1 MYMTYF
7 FAQTIRDQKPKIIA
21 QKFCK
26 RPEMTKVYRQLYKD
40 LDNNK
45 YFKIGYTHNIKDI
58 Y

>member
-1 MYMTYF
+1 MTYF
-7 FAQTIRDQKPKIIA
+7 FAQTVRDCKPKIVA

-26 RPEMTKVYRQLYKD
+26 RPELTKVYRQLYKD